1 MSFLS
6 AFSRPGQTRLPP
18 GPRSALLQVPLYLR
32 RADLYYRTC
41 LARYGD
47 PFTEPTL
54 FGPQVV
60 TGRPEGARQLFALP
74 PDASESFS
82 PALGPVVGPTSLL
95 IANGEVHRRGR
106 RLLAPAFGAAR
117 LSALAPVVFDLA
129 TRRAESLDPSRRHD
143 ALALAQEVT
152 LDAIM
157 RIVFGVRDPRNAA
170 ALRAEVVTLVEH
182 TSVATLAPLSYPW
195 FRRAFGALPP
205 WSRLSAAMERLDALL
220 FDIVEHGGGEVL
232 PDTIFALL
240 LAARNDD
247 GRPLSREEL
256 RDHLLTLLLAG
267 HDTTASTVAWGV
279 YELCRHPAAI
289 AELRR
294 STRGQSPLEVAE
306 SPFANALTSE
316 LLRLHP
322 VIARVGRKLRRPMD
336 LCGFELPAGVAAA
349 VSIDALHHDPALYP
363 DPDRFVPER
372 FLQRSYGAHEYVPFG
387 GGVRRCIGAP
397 LAKLEL
403 PVILTAFFRALDFE
417 LLDSGEVV
425 PERRALTF
433 APRGRV
439 PVRTRPRGAEHPSR

>member
-1 MSFLS
+1 MSSLPAS
-6 AFSRPGQTRLPP
+6 SGAGRARLPP

-32 RADLYYRTC
+32 RADLYYRAC

-74 PDASESFS
+74 PDASSSFS
-82 PALGPVVGPTSLL
+82 PVLGPVLGPASLL
-95 IANGEVHRRGR
+95 VANGGVHHRGR

-129 TRRAESLDPSRRHD
+129 AGRARGLEPDRRHD
-143 ALALAQEVT
+143 ALAVAQEVT

-182 TSVATLAPLSYPW
+182 TTVATMALLSRPW
-195 FRRAFGALPP
+195 LRRTVGALPP
-205 WSRLSAAMERLDALL
+205 WSRPLAARARIDALL
-220 FDIVEHGGGEVL
+220 LDIVEHGAGDVF
-232 PDTIFALL
+232 PDTIFAHL
-240 LAARNDD
+240 LAARDD
-247 GRPLSREEL
+247 AGRPLSREEL
-256 RDHLLTLLLAG
+256 CDHLLTLLLAG
-267 HDTTASTVAWGV
+267 HETTAATVAWGV
-279 YELCRHPAAI
+279 YELCRHPAAL

-294 STRGQSPLEVAE
+294 TTRGQGPLEVAH

-322 VIARVGRKLRRPMD
+322 VIARVGRKLLRPME

-349 VSIDALHHDPALYP
+349 VSIDALHRDPALYP

-372 FLQRSYGAHEYVPFG
+372 FLERSYGAHEHVPFG
-387 GGVRRCIGAP
+387 GGTRRCIGAP

-403 PVILTAFFRALDFE
+403 PVILTAFFRELDFE
-417 LLDSGEVV
+417 LLDPGEVV
-425 PERRALTF
+425 PERRALTY

-439 PVRTRPRGAEHPSR
+439 PVRVRPRGAAH